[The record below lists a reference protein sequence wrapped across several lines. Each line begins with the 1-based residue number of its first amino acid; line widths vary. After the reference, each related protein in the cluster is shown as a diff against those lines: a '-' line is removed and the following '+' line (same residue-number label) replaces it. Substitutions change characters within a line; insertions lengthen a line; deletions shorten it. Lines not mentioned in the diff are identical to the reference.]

1 MKSAD
6 GVRFITHKGQ
16 QVLLVDFTNCA
27 PEEVKSVSDE
37 AERII
42 TAQPHDSVL
51 VLADF
56 AGVQFRRD
64 AANRINE
71 VTTHDR
77 PFTS

>member
-6 GVRFITHKGQ
+6 RVRFITHKGQ

-27 PEEVKSVSDE
+27 PEEVKSGSDE

-51 VLADF
+51 VLA
-56 AGVQFRRD
+56 AGAQFRRD